1 MERLGAVARAGAG
14 RNEVEPIESSDMG
27 ERKEEASDQL
37 FLGFWLSGP
46 VRPFVEL
53 R

>member
-1 MERLGAVARAGAG
+1 
-14 RNEVEPIESSDMG
+14 MG

-37 FLGFWLSGP
+37 FLGFWLPGP
-46 VRPFVEL
+46 VRPLVEL